1 MWMKNYDL
9 DLLLDR
15 MHVFANKL
23 IELKIATR
31 ILGYDLGGNIEELAI
46 EDLDV
51 TEKDVCLWLA

>member
-1 MWMKNYDL
+1 
-9 DLLLDR
+9 

-31 ILGYDLGGNIEELAI
+31 ILGYELGGNIEELAI

-51 TEKDVCLWLA
+51 TEKEVYLWLA